1 MVSIAGEFPACKA
14 VINDPK
20 MIFEFFFFFLLFDID
35 AGVEL
40 YLKFIRFLLKNA
52 IIRSHEIFL
61 DIRVTKCLDK
71 VLCTL
76 VKPLTTFPYMRR
88 ALGLDLS
95 SMGCYGTTAPGVPI
109 SLLVRPRLSAC
120 LPSSPLPSTRL
131 TLFRPRAEGAV
142 CAGRGER

>member
-1 MVSIAGEFPACKA
+1 M
-14 VINDPK
+14 
-20 MIFEFFFFFLLFDID
+20 
-35 AGVEL
+35 
-40 YLKFIRFLLKNA
+40 
-52 IIRSHEIFL
+52 
-61 DIRVTKCLDK
+61 DIRVTKCLEK

-95 SMGCYGTTAPGVPI
+95 SMGCYGTTAPSVPI
-109 SLLVRPRLSAC
+109 SLLEGVGLVGPRLSAC

>member
-20 MIFEFFFFFLLFDID
+20 MIFEFLFFFFLLFDID

-95 SMGCYGTTAPGVPI
+95 SMGC
-109 SLLVRPRLSAC
+109 
-120 LPSSPLPSTRL
+120 
-131 TLFRPRAEGAV
+131 
-142 CAGRGER
+142 